1 MLATNNREM
10 RLLPI
15 STIIPT
21 RNRPISLARTLE
33 SVAVQGALPAELV
46 VIDASTDASTQ
57 QVVERCRLYYECS
70 VIWQGASCLGAA
82 VQRNQG
88 LAIASQPFICFCDD
102 DVLLEPECMERLWNA
117 LQSAPEVGAVN
128 AMIVNQTYHSPGT
141 VSRVMFRL
149 INGKSEP
156 SYAGR
161 VIGPAVNLLPEDC
174 DGLPDVVPVEWLNL
188 GCTIYRREALPD
200 PPFDPQF
207 TGYSLMED
215 LALSLRVGRQWRLA
229 NVRKA
234 RIFHDSQP
242 GPHKANVSAMA
253 TMELVNRH
261 YVMTEILER
270 RSFLDYFRLFEWEIF
285 QLVVSAV
292 RSESRP
298 QLAAICRG
306 KLDGLHQM
314 YSLRHR
320 RCNS

>member
-1 MLATNNREM
+1 MVIGMAAAKSFRE
-10 RLLPI
+10 L
-15 STIIPT
+15 
-21 RNRPISLARTLE
+21 NVYKLAREAAGMVFRTSKSFPREERFSL
-33 SVAVQGALPAELV
+33 
-46 VIDASTDASTQ
+46 TDQIRRSS
-57 QVVERCRLYYECS
+57 R
-70 VIWQGASCLGAA
+70 
-82 VQRNQG
+82 
-88 LAIASQPFICFCDD
+88 
-102 DVLLEPECMERLWNA
+102 
-117 LQSAPEVGAVN
+117 AVN

-141 VSRVMFRL
+141 ASRVIFRL
-149 INGKSEP
+149 INGKSES

-161 VIGPAVNLLPEDC
+161 VIGPAVNLLPEDR

-306 KLDGLHQM
+306 KVDGLHQM
-314 YSLRHR
+314 YSLRRR
-320 RCNS
+320 RCNL